1 MISLKSLL
9 PKRKAVETETPLIES
24 LVLQAKVDLQ
34 VRNDLLSDY
43 QPFILKAA
51 SKASKRYISQSHD
64 EFSVALE
71 GFNEAIDQYDEDNK
85 YGFLSFASMV
95 IRRRV
100 IDFIRKEIRQ
110 TRDIY
115 LEGNFTDEDDEGF
128 VESPVQIKGS
138 LDEFNR
144 TIEQEE
150 TVNEIEEFEEAL
162 SRYEISLYQ
171 LVELSPKH
179 ADARENAKQVAK
191 IIAENQELLDY
202 LNEKQQLPIKQL
214 MDMVSCSRKTI
225 ERNRK
230 YIIALTLIHIGGY
243 SNLKE
248 FIEPR
253 E

>member
-1 MISLKSLL
+1 MISLKSIL
-9 PKRKAVETETPLIES
+9 PKRKVVEPEIPAIES
-24 LVLQAKVDLQ
+24 LVIQAKVDLQ
-34 VRNDLLSDY
+34 IRNDLLLDY

-51 SKASKRYISQSHD
+51 SKASKRYVSQSHD

-71 GFNEAIDQYDEDNK
+71 GFNEAIDQYEVDNK

-115 LEGNFTDEDDEGF
+115 LDGNFTDDGEEGF
-128 VESPVQIKGS
+128 VESPAQIKGS

-150 TVNEIEEFEEAL
+150 TVNEIEDFEQAL
-162 SRYEISLYQ
+162 SRYDISLYQ

-179 ADARENAKQVAK
+179 QDARENAKQIAK
-191 IIAENQELLDY
+191 TIAENNELLDY

-214 MDMVSCSRKTI
+214 VEMVSCSRKTI

-230 YIIALTLIHIGGY
+230 YIIALTLIHVGGY